1 MAIDVCFPSSLRRHF
16 PLPAQCTVEART
28 AAEALAAI
36 DRQFPGVAAYL
47 VHENGALRQH
57 VNLFLDEQ
65 FIQDRE
71 RLTDS
76 LAGVKTLTVMQALS
90 GG

>member
-1 MAIDVCFPSSLRRHF
+1 MIEVLFPPHLRRHF
-16 PLPAQCTVEART
+16 PVPPTCTIEAQT
-28 AAEALAAI
+28 AADAVAQLEAA
-36 DRQFPGVAAYL
+36 FPGVAAYL

-57 VNLFLDEQ
+57 VNLFLDER
-65 FIQDRE
+65 FLQDRE

-76 LAGVKTLTVMQALS
+76 LAGVKKLYVMQALS